1 MKNKIKIDTLR
12 RNLFY
17 KNEINKNLLKFLAY
31 NTNNSFKNRW
41 IYILKL
47 SAFKN
52 NSVSSRIHNFCVIT
66 GRSKSVLKDFKIS
79 RLVFRDKASFSKIIG
94 ITKSS
99 W

>member
-31 NTNNSFKNRW
+31 NTNNSLKNRW

-47 SAFKN
+47 SAFKS
-52 NSVSSRIHNFCVIT
+52 NSVSSRIHNFCVMT
-66 GRSKSVLKDFKIS
+66 GRSKSVLKNFKIS